1 MVGRDPCLGNHRLP
15 DHRPLVV
22 SFAELLEVADVLD
35 LGCGRG
41 SEAEALVE
49 RFPRWRITAPDY
61 DPDMVGPAIER
72 LSRFGERVTVEK
84 ADATASWGRVANSS
98 WQIS

>member
-1 MVGRDPCLGNHRLP
+1 RVQGHDVLLLLDGVPGGLQGGSGELHRVSGWRARWRCRVREMVGRDPCLGNHRLP
-15 DHRPLVV
+15 DHRPL
-22 SFAELLEVADVLD
+22 
-35 LGCGRG
+35 
-41 SEAEALVE
+41 
-49 RFPRWRITAPDY
+49 
-61 DPDMVGPAIER
+61 VGPAIER